1 MTNYVYMLISA
12 IIVLMLLF
20 VFLYKTKYGRAIRAT
35 SFDRDTANLMGI
47 NVALTIQIVF
57 ILAGVMAGVG
67 GVFLGVKNK
76 IYAQL
81 GSDVV
86 TKGFISSVIGG
97 LGSVYGA
104 VIGAFVLGVVEQFL
118 VYFVGSNMARV
129 LIFVLMLVF
138 LLIRPQGIAGVVVK
152 DKA

>member
-1 MTNYVYMLISA
+1 M
-12 IIVLMLLF
+12 
-20 VFLYKTKYGRAIRAT
+20 
-35 SFDRDTANLMGI
+35 
-47 NVALTIQIVF
+47 
-57 ILAGVMAGVG
+57 
-67 GVFLGVKNK
+67 
-76 IYAQL
+76 
-81 GSDVV
+81 
-86 TKGFISSVIGG
+86 
-97 LGSVYGA
+97 YGA